1 MFSKQCQYQHEPFKV
16 KYMYRENKTKKLSLS
31 MYVTFLINMR

>member
-1 MFSKQCQYQHEPFKV
+1 
-16 KYMYRENKTKKLSLS
+16 MYRENKTKKLSLS